1 MMVKKRKALLVGVN
15 INNDYKFSESMD
27 ELKNLAI
34 ACEFEVVG
42 ELVQNLKT
50 FNKVFCV
57 GHGKVEEINLL
68 IEETN
73 CDVVIFDNELS
84 PTQLR
89 NLGGIL
95 GSEIMDRTSL
105 ILEIF
110 ARRAKTKEAKIQ
122 VELARLQYMLPRL
135 VGIKRSL
142 SQQSGGVGITTRG
155 PGEKAL
161 ELDRRKIEK
170 KISALNKELEMISNE
185 RQTQRKKR
193 QKAELPSVAL
203 VGYTNS
209 GKSTLMNAL
218 IKHLNKPENKKVLA
232 KNVLFASLDTA
243 VRNINLSDNRNF
255 LLFDTVGF
263 VSKLPHNLV
272 KAFRSTLEEVSS
284 ADLLLHVI
292 DVSSP
297 AYERQIEVTEKTLQQ
312 IGAEGIPT
320 IYVYNKSDL
329 TTLKFSIIG
338 HDKVYISALKMTG
351 LDDLIELINQK
362 IFNQYIN
369 CKMFIPYDKSSL
381 ISYLNDNA
389 HVKSVSHKNEGTLL
403 TLECRESD
411 YRRYKQ
417 FTYTKRGRLI

>member
-15 INNDYKFSESMD
+15 INNDTNFDESMD

-34 ACEFEVVG
+34 ACDFGVIEQVM
-42 ELVQNLKT
+42 QNLKN

-57 GHGKVEEINLL
+57 GTGKVEEIKLL

-73 CDVVIFDNELS
+73 CDVIIFDNELS

-89 NLGGIL
+89 NLGGML

-135 VGIKRSL
+135 IGIKESL

-218 IKHLNKPENKKVLA
+218 IEQVNQSENKKVLS
-232 KNVLFASLDTA
+232 KNILFASLDTA
-243 VRNINLSDNRNF
+243 VRNISLSDNRNF

-272 KAFRSTLEEVSS
+272 KAFRSTLEELSS

-292 DVSSP
+292 DASSP

-329 TTLKFSIIG
+329 TTLKFPIIG
-338 HDKVYISALKMTG
+338 HDKVYISALKRAG
-351 LDDLIELINQK
+351 LDELIALINQK
-362 IFNQYIN
+362 VFNQYIK
-369 CKMFIPYDKSSL
+369 CRMFIPYTKGSL
-381 ISYLNDNA
+381 ISYLNDHA
-389 HVKSVSHKNEGTLL
+389 YVKSVSHQNKGTLL
-403 TLECRESD
+403 TLECRKSD
-411 YRRYKQ
+411 YKRYKQ
-417 FTYTKRGRLI
+417 FAYNNDD

>member
-15 INNDYKFSESMD
+15 INNDTNFDESMD

-34 ACEFEVVG
+34 ACDFGVIEQVM
-42 ELVQNLKT
+42 QNLKN

-57 GHGKVEEINLL
+57 GTGKVEEIKLL

-73 CDVVIFDNELS
+73 CDVIIFDNELS
-84 PTQLR
+84 PAQLR
-89 NLGGIL
+89 NLGGML

-135 VGIKRSL
+135 IGIKESL

-218 IKHLNKPENKKVLA
+218 IEQVNQSENKKVLS
-232 KNVLFASLDTA
+232 KNILFASLDTA
-243 VRNINLSDNRNF
+243 VRNISLSDNRNF

-272 KAFRSTLEEVSS
+272 KAFRSTLEELSS

-292 DVSSP
+292 DASSP

-312 IGAEGIPT
+312 IGAEGIPI

-329 TTLKFSIIG
+329 TTLKFPIIG
-338 HDKVYISALKMTG
+338 HDKVYISALKRAG
-351 LDDLIELINQK
+351 LDELIALINQK
-362 IFNQYIN
+362 VFNQYIK
-369 CKMFIPYDKSSL
+369 CRMFIPYAKGSL
-381 ISYLNDNA
+381 ISYLNDHA
-389 HVKSVSHKNEGTLL
+389 YVKSVSHQNKGTLL
-403 TLECRESD
+403 TLECRKSD
-411 YRRYKQ
+411 YKRYKQ
-417 FTYTKRGRLI
+417 FAYNNDD

>member
-1 MMVKKRKALLVGVN
+1 MMIKKRKALLVGVN
-15 INNDYKFSESMD
+15 INNDTNFNESMD

-34 ACEFEVVG
+34 ACEFEVIEQV
-42 ELVQNLKT
+42 VQNLKT

-57 GHGKVEEINLL
+57 GPGKVEEINLL

-89 NLGGIL
+89 NLGSIL
-95 GSEIMDRTSL
+95 KSEIMDRTSL

-135 VGIKRSL
+135 VGIKESL
-142 SQQSGGVGITTRG
+142 SQQSGGVGTTTRG

-170 KISALNKELEMISNE
+170 KISAFNKELEMISNE

-218 IKHLNKPENKKVLA
+218 IEHLNKPENKKVLA
-232 KNVLFASLDTA
+232 KNILFASLDTA
-243 VRNINLSDNRNF
+243 VRNISLSENRNF

-292 DVSSP
+292 DVSNP

-338 HDKVYISALKMTG
+338 HDKVYISALKMAG
-351 LDDLIELINQK
+351 LDGLIELINQK
-362 IFNQYIN
+362 IFKQYIN
-369 CKMFIPYDKSSL
+369 CKMFIPYDKGSL

-389 HVKSVSHKNEGTLL
+389 HVKSVSHQNEGTLL

-411 YRRYKQ
+411 YKRYKQ
-417 FTYTKRGRLI
+417 FASNDD

>member
-1 MMVKKRKALLVGVN
+1 MMVKKGKALLVGVN
-15 INNDYKFSESMD
+15 VNNDTNFNESMD

-34 ACEFEVVG
+34 ACDFEVIEQV
-42 ELVQNLKT
+42 VQNLKN

-57 GHGKVEEINLL
+57 GPGKVEEIKLL

-95 GSEIMDRTSL
+95 ESEIMDRTSL

-135 VGIKRSL
+135 VGIKESL

-218 IKHLNKPENKKVLA
+218 IEQLNKSENKKVLA

-243 VRNINLSDNRNF
+243 VRNISLSDNRNF

-263 VSKLPHNLV
+263 ISKLPHNLV
-272 KAFRSTLEEVSS
+272 KAFRSTLEELSS

-292 DVSSP
+292 DASSP

-329 TTLKFSIIG
+329 TTLKFPIIG
-338 HDKVYISALKMTG
+338 HDKVYISALKRAG
-351 LDDLIELINQK
+351 LDELIELINQK
-362 IFNQYIN
+362 VFNQYIK
-369 CKMFIPYDKSSL
+369 CKMFIPYDKGSL

-389 HVKSVSHKNEGTLL
+389 CVKSVSHQNEGTLL
-403 TLECRESD
+403 TLECRKSD
-411 YRRYKQ
+411 YKRYKQ
-417 FTYTKRGRLI
+417 FAYNDD

>member
-1 MMVKKRKALLVGVN
+1 MMVKNGKALLVGVN
-15 INNDYKFSESMD
+15 INNDYNFNESMD

-34 ACEFEVVG
+34 ACEFEVIEQV
-42 ELVQNLKT
+42 VQNLKT

-57 GHGKVEEINLL
+57 GHGKVKEIKLL

-73 CDVVIFDNELS
+73 SDVVIFDNELS
-84 PTQLR
+84 TTQLR

-95 GSEIMDRTSL
+95 GSEIIDRTSL

-122 VELARLQYMLPRL
+122 VEVARLQYMLPRL
-135 VGIKRSL
+135 VGLKESL

-170 KISALNKELEMISNE
+170 KISALNKELEIIRKE

-193 QKAELPSVAL
+193 QKTELPSVAL

-218 IKHLNKPENKKVLA
+218 MEHLNKSENKKVLA
-232 KNVLFASLDTA
+232 KNVLFASLDTTA
-243 VRNINLSDNRNF
+243 RNIILSDNRSF

-272 KAFRSTLEEVSS
+272 KHWTAPHPLDRF
-284 ADLLLHVI
+284 
-292 DVSSP
+292 
-297 AYERQIEVTEKTLQQ
+297 
-312 IGAEGIPT
+312 
-320 IYVYNKSDL
+320 
-329 TTLKFSIIG
+329 LK
-338 HDKVYISALKMTG
+338 K
-351 LDDLIELINQK
+351 
-362 IFNQYIN
+362 
-369 CKMFIPYDKSSL
+369 
-381 ISYLNDNA
+381 
-389 HVKSVSHKNEGTLL
+389 
-403 TLECRESD
+403 
-411 YRRYKQ
+411 
-417 FTYTKRGRLI
+417 

>member
-15 INNDYKFSESMD
+15 INNDTNFDESMD

-34 ACEFEVVG
+34 ACDFGVIEQVM
-42 ELVQNLKT
+42 QNLKN

-57 GHGKVEEINLL
+57 GTGKVEEIKLL

-73 CDVVIFDNELS
+73 CDVIIFDNELS

-89 NLGGIL
+89 NLGGML

-135 VGIKRSL
+135 IGIKESL

-185 RQTQRKKR
+185 RQIQRKKR

-218 IKHLNKPENKKVLA
+218 IEQVNQSENK
-232 KNVLFASLDTA
+232 
-243 VRNINLSDNRNF
+243 
-255 LLFDTVGF
+255 
-263 VSKLPHNLV
+263 
-272 KAFRSTLEEVSS
+272 
-284 ADLLLHVI
+284 
-292 DVSSP
+292 
-297 AYERQIEVTEKTLQQ
+297 
-312 IGAEGIPT
+312 
-320 IYVYNKSDL
+320 
-329 TTLKFSIIG
+329 
-338 HDKVYISALKMTG
+338 
-351 LDDLIELINQK
+351 
-362 IFNQYIN
+362 
-369 CKMFIPYDKSSL
+369 
-381 ISYLNDNA
+381 
-389 HVKSVSHKNEGTLL
+389 
-403 TLECRESD
+403 
-411 YRRYKQ
+411 
-417 FTYTKRGRLI
+417 

>member
-15 INNDYKFSESMD
+15 INNDTNFDESMD

-34 ACEFEVVG
+34 ACDFGVIEQVM
-42 ELVQNLKT
+42 QNLKN

-57 GHGKVEEINLL
+57 GTGKVEEIKLL

-73 CDVVIFDNELS
+73 CDVIIFDNELS
-84 PTQLR
+84 PAQLR
-89 NLGGIL
+89 NLGGML

-135 VGIKRSL
+135 IGIKESL

-218 IKHLNKPENKKVLA
+218 IEQVNQSENKKVLS
-232 KNVLFASLDTA
+232 KNILFASLDTA
-243 VRNINLSDNRNF
+243 VRNISLSDNRNF

-272 KAFRSTLEEVSS
+272 KAFRSTLEELSS

-292 DVSSP
+292 DASSP

-329 TTLKFSIIG
+329 TTLKFPIIG
-338 HDKVYISALKMTG
+338 HDKVYISALKRAG
-351 LDDLIELINQK
+351 LDELIALINQK
-362 IFNQYIN
+362 VFNQYIK
-369 CKMFIPYDKSSL
+369 CRMFIPYTKGSL
-381 ISYLNDNA
+381 ISYLNDHA
-389 HVKSVSHKNEGTLL
+389 YVKSVSHQNKGTLL
-403 TLECRESD
+403 TLECRKSD
-411 YRRYKQ
+411 YKRYKQ
-417 FTYTKRGRLI
+417 FAYNDD